1 MNNTQSSKVVGMPGI
16 SSGASEVTLMEPKN
30 YEEMTLAIQ
39 AVRERKTVI
48 VNLSM
53 IIPDQAQR
61 FIDCVAG
68 GTYAI
73 DGYQQRIGEN
83 MFIFAPSCVNVSNI
97 SSEDASPKNISQ
109 EEQSHFDLGTN
120 TAPKPAW
127 GNSKLSAFS

>member
-1 MNNTQSSKVVGMPGI
+1 MNNNQSSKVVGMPGI

-109 EEQSHFDLGTN
+109 EEPSHFDLETN

-127 GNSKLSAFS
+127 GNSKLSVF